1 MIGNIFLMLAL
12 LASIF
17 TIFAYFYAYK
27 GNDKAKLFARIGFHV
42 ITLSVIGASVF
53 LLHAILTHQFQYK
66 YVFDYSDKSLPLGL
80 LISSFYAGQAGSVLL
95 WTLFGVIIGQILLD
109 YTSKRDDLEPRVM
122 MIYTFTLFFL
132 LLLINPL
139 MSNPFTYIWDP
150 AKYIS
155 LAKINRAVLSLPFLN
170 SFIFQDS
177 QSSNFF
183 VKVSHDLVAKL
194 LENGVTLNR
203 FIVDGNGLNPLLQNF
218 WMQIH
223 PPFLFVGFAMS
234 AVPFSFAIAALMKN
248 DYKNWV
254 KQSLPWLLG
263 VALVMGIAIMLGGYW
278 AYGVLGWGG
287 WWGWDPVENSSLVP
301 WIVAV
306 AGIHTMLVQKKT
318 EKQYGGVGRFVKTNL
333 LLSLFTYILVIYS
346 TFLTR
351 SGVLSDASVH
361 SFVAPG
367 QIVFLLLLIFMIF
380 FTIFGLSFLV
390 YRWSYLEKHFTFED
404 NFLSRELA
412 LFTGTVALLAAAII
426 ILFGT
431 SLPIFGNTVDISFY
445 NRLVLPLAIIM
456 AFVNALSLF
465 LKWNRTP
472 VNLFLKEL
480 ILPVFV
486 SFVGMLFVVLVGK
499 VYDINYILLVFFT
512 IMSFEVNLV
521 FFVQIVKKQI
531 IKTGAY
537 VAHIGIA
544 VFALGV
550 IFNGGYSQTKHVAM
564 PKGEEVS
571 VFGHQ
576 LKFTGVEP
584 FYNGKR
590 FKFHVVVKDGNSI
603 DVVSPVMFFS
613 EMDGGLMREPSV
625 LNYWTKDFYIS
636 PLSYDEGKNISH
648 KGKEVSLSI
657 GESKVVDG
665 VKFTFND
672 FDLPDGFVSKM
683 QSGEKFTLGVNLTA
697 ELNGEKYSVDPQQ
710 IMDHGKTINLPAKLE
725 NGIIIKIVSI
735 KAEGN
740 VKLNIIAPN
749 DKHITPKEV
758 FSANVSIKP
767 FVSLI
772 WIGVLIMG
780 LGFIFSILYRIKD
793 SWKVTEEKDE
803 IEQLG
808 DNNAE

>member
-27 GNDKAKLFARIGFHV
+27 GNEKANLLARIGFHV
-42 ITLSVIGASVF
+42 ITLSVIGASIF
-53 LLHAILTHQFQYK
+53 LLHAILTHQFQFK

-80 LISSFYAGQAGSVLL
+80 LISSFYAGQSGSILL
-95 WTLFGVIIGQILLD
+95 WALFGVIIGQILLE

-122 MIYTFTLFFL
+122 MLYTFTLFFL
-132 LLLINPL
+132 LLLNNPL
-139 MSNPFTYIWDP
+139 MQNPFTYIWDP
-150 AKYIS
+150 AKYIPIT
-155 LAKINRAVLSLPFLN
+155 KINRAVLSFPFMN
-170 SFIFQDS
+170 NFVFQDP

-194 LENGVTLNR
+194 LENGITINNL
-203 FIVDGNGLNPLLQNF
+203 IVDGNGLNPLLQNF

-234 AVPFSFAIAALMKN
+234 AVPFSFAIAALIKN

-254 KQSLPWLLG
+254 KQSLPWLLA
-263 VALVMGIAIMLGGYW
+263 VALVLGIAIMLGGYW

-333 LLSLFTYILVIYS
+333 ILSLFTYILVIYS

-367 QIVFLLLLIFMIF
+367 QIVFLLLLIFIIF
-380 FTIFGLSFLV
+380 FTLFGLIFLI

-404 NFLSRELA
+404 NLFSRELA
-412 LFTGTVALLAAAII
+412 LFTGSVALIAAAVI

-445 NRLVLPLAIIM
+445 NKLVLPLAIIM
-456 AFVNALSLF
+456 AFVNALSLL
-465 LKWNRTP
+465 LKWNSTP
-472 VNLFLKEL
+472 VDKFIKEM
-480 ILPVFV
+480 ILPVSVSVFV
-486 SFVGMLFVVLVGK
+486 TVLVVLIGK
-499 VYDINYILLVFFT
+499 VYNINYILLVFFT
-512 IMSFEVNLV
+512 VMSFEVNLE
-521 FFVQIVKKQI
+521 FFIRVVKKQI

-544 VFALGV
+544 IFALGV
-550 IFNGGYSQTKHVAM
+550 IFNGGYSQTKHVAL

-576 LKFTGVEP
+576 LKFTGIEP

-590 FKFHVVVKDGNSI
+590 FKFHVVVKDGNDI

-636 PLSYDEGKNISH
+636 PLSYDEGKNKSH
-648 KGKEVSLSI
+648 RGKEVSLSK

-665 VKFTFND
+665 VNFTFND
-672 FDLPDGFVSKM
+672 FDLPDDFVSKM

-697 ELNGEKYSVDPQQ
+697 DIDGKKYSVDPQQ

-725 NGIIIKIVSI
+725 NGFIVKIVSI
-735 KAEGN
+735 KAAGS
-740 VKLNIIAPN
+740 VKLNIISPS
-749 DKHITPKEV
+749 DKQVAPKEV
-758 FSANVSIKP
+758 FSANISIKP
-767 FVSLI
+767 FVSFI

-793 SWKVTEEKDE
+793 SWVVTKDE
-803 IEQLG
+803 EIIEQSG
-808 DNNAE
+808 DKNAE